1 MCRSIEELQHVLIDK
16 LQAIEEVQ
24 STETLISLQNP
35 ISRNVNP

>member
-16 LQAIEEVQ
+16 LQAIDEVQ

-35 ISRNVNP
+35 INRNVSP